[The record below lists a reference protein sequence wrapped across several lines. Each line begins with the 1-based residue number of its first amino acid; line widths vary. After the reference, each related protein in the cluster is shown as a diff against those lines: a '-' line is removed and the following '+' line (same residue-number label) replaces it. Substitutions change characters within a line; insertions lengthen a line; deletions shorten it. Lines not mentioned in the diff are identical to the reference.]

1 MTDPSYAQTA
11 ALIETA
17 RASGGPRKLLKITDY
32 QEVINEAEMCLDSIN
47 RLMMMCPLGSLT
59 DYAACPIV
67 YDDPELIDRFLDELQ
82 RQGDP
87 DKDL

>member
-1 MTDPSYAQTA
+1 
-11 ALIETA
+11 
-17 RASGGPRKLLKITDY
+17 
-32 QEVINEAEMCLDSIN
+32 MCLDSIN

-59 DYAACPIV
+59 DYAADYGFAPEIVQGLRALEAAACPIV